1 MNTRVNTQVNT
12 GEAVID
18 LADAPALPRLAPSQQ
33 RALNRLYD
41 DAPPFDVSCCCLSG
55 RLHFVHAAPGLDTI
69 ETWGR
74 HRVQLG
80 PHAATLA
87 IDAPGLAQLLDEPRP
102 DHLPA
107 ELRTVLLAD
116 ALHPLVEA
124 LKKTLRLRFDWMP
137 DDTRSNSEAGEAG
150 EAGEAIAAIAST
162 TMPDGA
168 LGFEVRA
175 DDGAVALRGFASLDD
190 PAAWETLVPV
200 FARRRVDS
208 SARQFDALRLPLRFE
223 LGSTTLALKELAGIR
238 AGDVIGIERW
248 AAFGSALQ
256 VTANAGGPAGLHI
269 VGRADGSL
277 ITVTAMGDPRM
288 NRDDPAA
295 ADPSLAGDPAGLPL
309 SRLDALEVALRFEVG
324 ELSLTLGELKSL
336 SPGHVFDL
344 GQTLNRCDVRILAH
358 GNLLGRGYLVAVG
371 DRLGVRVSEFAPNEL

>member
-1 MNTRVNTQVNT
+1 MNTRD
-12 GEAVID
+12 AVID
-18 LADAPALPRLAPSQQ
+18 LADAPTLPRLVPGQQ

-41 DAPPFDVSCCCLSG
+41 DAPPFSVTCASLSG
-55 RLHFVHAAPGLDTI
+55 RLHFVHSAPGLDTI
-69 ETWGR
+69 EAWGR
-74 HRVQLG
+74 QRVQLG

-87 IDAPGLAQLLDEPRP
+87 IDAPGLARLLDEPRP

-107 ELRTVLLAD
+107 ELRAVLLAD

-124 LKKTLRLRFDWMP
+124 LSKTLRLRFDWMP
-137 DDTRSNSEAGEAG
+137 DDACSD
-150 EAGEAIAAIAST
+150 AAATAST
-162 TMPDGA
+162 AMPDGA
-168 LGFEVRA
+168 LGFELRA
-175 DDGAVALRGFASLDD
+175 DDGAVALRGFVSLDD
-190 PAAWETLVPV
+190 PAAWDTLVPV
-200 FARRRVDS
+200 FARRRVDGS
-208 SARQFDALRLPLRFE
+208 TRPFDALRLPLHFE
-223 LGSTTLALKELAGIR
+223 LGCTTLALKELAGIR

-269 VGRADGSL
+269 VGRADGSH

-309 SRLDALEVALRFEVG
+309 SRLDALEVVLRFEVG

-371 DRLGVRVSEFAPNEL
+371 DRLGVRVSEFAPSEL

>member
-1 MNTRVNTQVNT
+1 MNTRD
-12 GEAVID
+12 AVID
-18 LADAPALPRLAPSQQ
+18 LADAPALPRLAPGQQ

-41 DAPPFDVSCCCLSG
+41 DAPALDVRCAGLSG
-55 RLHFVHAAPGLDTI
+55 RLHFVHAAAGLDKI
-69 ETWGR
+69 EAWGR

-80 PHAATLA
+80 PHAGTLA
-87 IDAPGLAQLLDEPRP
+87 IDAPGLARLLDEPRP

-124 LKKTLRLRFDWMP
+124 LKTSLRLRFDWMP
-137 DDTRSNSEAGEAG
+137 EEASGG
-150 EAGEAIAAIAST
+150 SAAIASA

-168 LGFEVRA
+168 LGFELR
-175 DDGAVALRGFASLDD
+175 DGDGALALRGFVALDE
-190 PAAWETLVPV
+190 PAAWDALVPA
-200 FARRRVDS
+200 FPRRRADGS
-208 SARQFDALRLPLRFE
+208 TRRFDALRMPLHFE

-256 VTANAGGPAGLHI
+256 VTATAGGPAGLHI
-269 VGRADGSL
+269 VGTADGSH

-295 ADPSLAGDPAGLPL
+295 ADPPPAGDPAGLPL
-309 SRLDALEVALRFEVG
+309 SRLDALDVVLRFEVG

-336 SPGHVFDL
+336 RPGHVFDL

>member
-1 MNTRVNTQVNT
+1 VNTRD
-12 GEAVID
+12 AVID
-18 LADAPALPRLAPSQQ
+18 LADAPALPRLVPGQQ

-41 DAPPFDVSCCCLSG
+41 DAPAWPVSCCGLSC
-55 RLHFVHAAPGLDTI
+55 RLHFVHAAPGLDAV
-69 ETWGR
+69 EAWGR
-74 HRVQLG
+74 HRVQIG
-80 PHAATLA
+80 PNAGTLA
-87 IDAPGLAQLLDEPRP
+87 IDAPGLAWLLDERRP

-116 ALHPLVEA
+116 ALHPIVEL
-124 LKKTLRLRFDWMP
+124 LKKELRLRFDWMP
-137 DDTRSNSEAGEAG
+137 DDARGD
-150 EAGEAIAAIAST
+150 ASAT
-162 TMPDGA
+162 APLTMPHDA
-168 LGFEVRA
+168 LGFELRGE
-175 DDGAVALRGFASLDD
+175 DGTVALRGFASLDD
-190 PAAWETLVPV
+190 PAAWDTLVPA
-200 FARRRVDS
+200 FARRRVDI
-208 SARQFDALRLPLRFE
+208 ATQRFDALRLPLHFE
-223 LGSTTLALKELAGIR
+223 LGCTTLALKELAGIR

-256 VTANAGGPAGLHI
+256 VTANAGGCAGLQI
-269 VGRADGSL
+269 VGMADGSR
-277 ITVTAMGDPRM
+277 ITVTAMGEPRM

-295 ADPSLAGDPAGLPL
+295 ADPSLSGDPAGLPL
-309 SRLDALEVALRFEVG
+309 SRLDALEVVLRFEVG

>member
-1 MNTRVNTQVNT
+1 VNTSD
-12 GEAVID
+12 AVIA
-18 LADAPALPRLAPSQQ
+18 LADAPALPRLAPGQQ

-41 DAPPFDVSCCCLSG
+41 DAAPLDLSVAG
-55 RLHFVHAAPGLDTI
+55 LTGSLHFVHAAPGLDTI
-69 ETWGR
+69 EAWGR

-80 PHAATLA
+80 PHAGTLA
-87 IDAPGLAQLLDEPRP
+87 IDAPGLARLLDEPRP
-102 DHLPA
+102 DRLPA

-124 LKKTLRLRFDWMP
+124 LKATLRLRFDWMP
-137 DDTRSNSEAGEAG
+137 DDTRGDGAN
-150 EAGEAIAAIAST
+150 ASLA
-162 TMPDGA
+162 MPDGA
-168 LGFEVRA
+168 LGFELRDA
-175 DDGAVALRGFASLDD
+175 GGAVALRGFASLDD
-190 PAAWETLVPV
+190 PAAWDTLVPP
-200 FARRRVDS
+200 FARRRADT
-208 SARQFDALRLPLRFE
+208 ATRRFDTLRLPLHFE

-256 VTANAGGPAGLHI
+256 VTAHAGGHTGLRI
-269 VGRADGSL
+269 VGMADGSH
-277 ITVTAMGDPRM
+277 ITVTALGDPLM

-295 ADPSLAGDPAGLPL
+295 ADPSLAADPGGLPL
-309 SRLDALEVALRFEVG
+309 SRLDALEVVLRFEVG
-324 ELSLTLGELKSL
+324 ELSLTLGDLKSL